1 MYLSRLTFATLPGH
15 TREVE
20 EKLRQLRELVSKAGG
35 RHVRVLRS
43 HFASLGAPDLV
54 FEQEVPES
62 FHAGRRDWH
71 GHWQRRLPRALPRNL
86 QAASSG
92 TKARGLPNSVTK
104 THTLVPNLPPT
115 WLPRLGLFHA
125 CILWEVR
132 YRGERH

>member
-104 THTLVPNLPPT
+104 TRREFQTCRQLDCNASGYFMLCTANSIAFRTL
-115 WLPRLGLFHA
+115 
-125 CILWEVR
+125 
-132 YRGERH
+132 